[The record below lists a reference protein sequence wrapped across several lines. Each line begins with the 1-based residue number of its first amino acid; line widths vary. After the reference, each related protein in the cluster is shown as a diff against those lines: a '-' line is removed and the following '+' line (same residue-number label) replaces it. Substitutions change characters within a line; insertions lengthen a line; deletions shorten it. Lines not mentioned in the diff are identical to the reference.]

1 MNQEIETYL
10 RLFVNQRQDDW
21 SDWLPLAEFTKAT
34 TTTTTGTTPFY
45 LTHGR
50 HPWKGIKPIPDIAT
64 ESVEEF
70 TTRLNEVRKQAHDT
84 LKKSQDAMKRYYDKK
99 RTDSKPYQ
107 VGDQVWLDGRHL
119 QTTRPSKKLEALRH
133 GPFSITE
140 KVGNSSY
147 HLKLPP
153 TWKVH
158 PVLTEVLLSPYH
170 ITTFLNQ
177 RLLLPPP
184 PILVDSASQS
194 EVERV
199 LDARH

>member
-10 RLFVNQRQDDW
+10 RLFINQRQDDW
-21 SDWLPLAEFTKAT
+21 SNWLPLTEFTKAT

-50 HPWKGIKPIPDIAT
+50 HPWKGIKPIPDITT

-70 TTRLNEVRKQAHDT
+70 TARLNEVCKQAHDT
-84 LKKSQDAMKRYYDKK
+84 LKRSQEAMKRYYDKK

-119 QTTRPSKKLEALRH
+119 QTTRPSKKLDALRH

-147 HLKLPP
+147 RLN
-153 TWKVH
+153 
-158 PVLTEVLLSPYH
+158 EVLLSPYH
-170 ITTFLNQ
+170 TPTFPNQ
-177 RLLLPPP
+177 SLPLPPP
-184 PILVDSASQS
+184 PIL
-194 EVERV
+194 
-199 LDARH
+199 